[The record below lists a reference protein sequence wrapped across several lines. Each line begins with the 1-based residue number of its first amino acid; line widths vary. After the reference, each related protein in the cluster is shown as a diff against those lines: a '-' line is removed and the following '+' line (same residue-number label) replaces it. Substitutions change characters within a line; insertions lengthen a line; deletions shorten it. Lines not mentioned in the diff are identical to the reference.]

1 MYRRL
6 RETLIDMLND
16 SRYADKSIE
25 LQTNVEKLMLNLD
38 AILIRRAVTNLI
50 LNALVHNDPDV
61 KIVVQLE
68 QKERTHVTIKD
79 NGKGIEEEELEK
91 VFDRYYRGTNTETT
105 HAGSG
110 LGMAIAK
117 DIIQKHGGDI
127 TIHSTAGEGTTI
139 DIQL

>member
-1 MYRRL
+1 M
-6 RETLIDMLND
+6 
-16 SRYADKSIE
+16 K
-25 LQTNVEKLMLNLD
+25 
-38 AILIRRAVTNLI
+38 
-50 LNALVHNDPDV
+50 
-61 KIVVQLE
+61 
-68 QKERTHVTIKD
+68 IKD

-91 VFDRYYRGTNTETT
+91 VFDRYYRGTNTGTT

-139 DIQL
+139 DIQLS